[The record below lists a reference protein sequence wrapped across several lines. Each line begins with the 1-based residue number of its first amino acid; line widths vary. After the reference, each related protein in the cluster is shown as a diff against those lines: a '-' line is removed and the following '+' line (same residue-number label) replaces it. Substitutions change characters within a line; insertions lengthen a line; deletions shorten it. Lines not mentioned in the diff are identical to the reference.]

1 VAASARR
8 LYQERRACVSRPN
21 TSKSHID
28 VNPGTPIAIKQEIRR
43 LERRLKR
50 LRLRLKISDR
60 NAVIALYDGDLDER
74 IAVEADGLGGA
85 RVVRAEGNYPVD
97 YSTRDERFFRNGD
110 TASRA
115 AHCLSEGDITSLSNF
130 DLRKT
135 YPCEQ

>member
-1 VAASARR
+1 
-8 LYQERRACVSRPN
+8 
-21 TSKSHID
+21 
-28 VNPGTPIAIKQEIRR
+28 VNPKTPIAIKQEIRR

-60 NAVIALYDGDLDER
+60 NEVIALYDGDLDER

-85 RVVRAEGNYPVD
+85 RVVRAQGNYPVD
-97 YSTRDERFFRNGD
+97 YSTRDERFFRNED

-130 DLRKT
+130 DPRKT

>member
-1 VAASARR
+1 MAASARR

-50 LRLRLKISDR
+50 LRLRFRISDR
-60 NAVIALYDGDLDER
+60 NEVTSLYDGDVDER

-97 YSTRDERFFRNGD
+97 YSTRDERSFRNGD

-130 DLRKT
+130 DPRKT